1 MVIPITLAESSSE
14 RLRLN
19 GEITKEKI
27 LHAAKQSE
35 LTERESNTRRVRLRT
50 D

>member
-1 MVIPITLAESSSE
+1 MSNPITLAEFSSE

-19 GEITKEKI
+19 GEITKENI
-27 LHAAKQSE
+27 LHAAKQSA
-35 LTERESNTRRVRLRT
+35 LSKRESNTRRVRLRT